1 MLDVMMQKFE
11 EELEE
16 ACRKAN
22 DDSQSFRLGYVTA
35 ALRQEI
41 RDKRMLQNDLEELRE
56 LHKQASTK

>member
-35 ALRQEI
+35 A
-41 RDKRMLQNDLEELRE
+41 
-56 LHKQASTK
+56 